1 MYDDDSAFFG
11 DEPEERQ
18 DSRRDRD
25 RDRDRDDDDRKPKVK
40 RPVRVTV
47 ERRVGPGADGLVLYY
62 RATVVNERTFLPGPE
77 GKKVGYALLLVDGN
91 VVQIPERDIVGWFA
105 APR

>member
-1 MYDDDSAFFG
+1 MYDDDRAFFG

-25 RDRDRDDDDRKPKVK
+25 RDDDERKPKVK

-47 ERRVGPGADGLVLYY
+47 ERRVGPSADGLVCYY
-62 RATVVNERTFLPGPE
+62 RATVVNERTFLPGPDG
-77 GKKVGYALLLVDGN
+77 GKKIGYALLLVGGN
-91 VVQIPERDIVGWFA
+91 VVQVPEREIVGWFA